1 MNKLL
6 DLSRSLGALL
16 PLLGLLGMSLLALS
30 ACGDNDSTDAA
41 PTTPTEGSVLPGSA
55 EAGLPAPG
63 ALPPIAEGPPPE
75 TVIVTVN
82 GTPITQGQIDD
93 ELVAMVFGGMK
104 VEPARLAMVRGQY
117 GPQAE
122 KRLVDMQLLEAA
134 AVKEQVTISAEDL
147 EARWK
152 KIGERIPKGVA
163 REDFLK
169 QRGMTLAEANKEISR
184 GMTFEKLLDTHAAG
198 EPVTDEAVKTYYEA
212 NILKFQTPEQVQARH
227 ILLKIAPGATAEQK
241 AELKTQIVGYKAE
254 VAEKGPEHFKA
265 LAKAH
270 SACPSSA
277 KGGDLGFFGRGQMVP
292 EFDAVAFDLKPGTVS
307 EPVLTQ
313 FGWHILLVENK
324 REAGT
329 RPLKDMQEE
338 LRTRLSQETKDK
350 ARLTYI
356 EGLRAAAKIEYS
368 AAAKKIESPAAA
380 KKIESPAAAK
390 KADPK

>member
-1 MNKLL
+1 MNKPL
-6 DLSRSLGALL
+6 DPSRSLGALL
-16 PLLGLLGMSLLALS
+16 PLLGVLGLLGTSLLALS
-30 ACGDNDSTDAA
+30 ACGDSDAPTA
-41 PTTPTEGSVLPGSA
+41 ESTTPTEGSVLPQPGDPGLRT
-55 EAGLPAPG
+55 AGAPAAP
-63 ALPPIAEGPPPE
+63 ASLPPITQGPPPE

-82 GTPITQGQIDD
+82 GTPITQGEIDN
-93 ELVAMVFGGMK
+93 ELTAMVFGGMK

-122 KRLVDMQLLEAA
+122 KRLIDMQLLDA
-134 AVKEQVTISAEDL
+134 AVARERISISPEDL

-152 KIGERIPKGVA
+152 KIEVRIPKGTT
-163 REDFLK
+163 REAFLE
-169 QRGMTLAEANKEISR
+169 QRGMSLEQANKEITR
-184 GMTFEKLLDTHAAG
+184 GMAFEKLLDTFAAG
-198 EPVTDEAVKTYYEA
+198 EPVTDEAVKAYYEA

-227 ILLKIAPGATAEQK
+227 ILLKVAPGATAEQK
-241 AELKTQIVGYKAE
+241 AELKAKIEGFKAE

-277 KGGDLGFFGRGQMVP
+277 QGGDLGFFGRRQMVP
-292 EFDAVAFDLKPGTVS
+292 EFDAVAFDLEPGTVS

-338 LRTRLSQETKDK
+338 LRARLGQETKDK
-350 ARLTYI
+350 ARQAYI
-356 EGLRAAAKIEYS
+356 GGLREAATIER
-368 AAAKKIESPAAA
+368 ATDVKKP
-380 KKIESPAAAK
+380 
-390 KADPK
+390 DPK